1 MNNVFLFFIRGLP
14 VTCIMIAAAFFLRFL
29 LRKQSKR
36 LVNVIWVSLLFRL
49 LCPVTVEGELGIIP
63 QKMILSDE
71 VFASIN
77 QSYEAVDTSVYSEAD
92 MMEAVSG
99 NESIENVQKE
109 SLSYGETEF
118 QLEVL
123 LMGIWAVGFCGM
135 LLYTALHI
143 FVIRDKQNYAVVMPG
158 YDNVYRWKDQ
168 TAPCV
173 IGVIHPRIYVP
184 ANIEKDDLDMVI
196 RHENAHIQRK
206 DYLFILLY
214 YLALCIYWFNPLC
227 WLLYRRVQAD
237 IEMACDEHVLL
248 EAKVV
253 ERQAYSRALL
263 HLCTGQSVKAG
274 WALSFGKGSLKQ
286 RIQDIGQP
294 KKYNK
299 LIALLAVVVCGAAVL
314 IGAFV
319 STDAK
324 KYDDLIE
331 QMAQS
336 HFGADNPRICYADED
351 TVIFYD
357 DKGVFVYSMEDE
369 RISGYAS
376 YQGTNFGATQGD
388 YATFVE
394 VSADGRYVYGYN
406 DYGEHYCYDVKA
418 DHFETTEP
426 LELSQIT
433 PDPKVLLGI
442 TEPSELSQITLWQGK
457 LYEGD
462 VNETD
467 TLYCISNAYET
478 GEQAYCYLGFEPV
491 DTDTYEALRIV
502 LVEDGNM
509 QVYHPFEK

>member
-1 MNNVFLFFIRGLP
+1 MNNVFLFFVRGLP
-14 VTCIMIAAAFFLRFL
+14 VTCVMIVAAFGLRFL

-36 LVNVIWVSLLFRL
+36 LVNVIWVFLLVRL
-49 LCPVTVEGELGIIP
+49 LCPVTVEGEFGIIS

-71 VFASIN
+71 VFATIN
-77 QSYEAVDTSVYSEAD
+77 QSYEAADSSAYSEAD
-92 MMEAVSG
+92 MVQAVSV

-109 SLSYGETEF
+109 SLPHGETEF
-118 QLEVL
+118 RLEEL
-123 LMGIWAVGFCGM
+123 LMRIWVVGFYGM

-143 FVIRDKQNYAVVMPG
+143 FVIRNKQNYAVAMPG

-173 IGVIHPRIYVP
+173 IGMIHPRIYVP
-184 ANIEKDDLDMVI
+184 ANIEKDDLDIVI

-214 YLALCIYWFNPLC
+214 YLVLCIYWFNPLC
-227 WLLYRRVQAD
+227 WLLYRRVQTD
-237 IEMACDEHVLL
+237 IEMACDEQVLL
-248 EAKVV
+248 EAKVE
-253 ERQAYSRALL
+253 ERQAYSRTLL
-263 HLCTGQSVKAG
+263 HLCTGRSVKAG

-299 LIALLAVVVCGAAVL
+299 LIALLAMVVCGAAVV
-314 IGAFV
+314 IGAFAY
-319 STDAK
+319 TDAK
-324 KYDDLIE
+324 KYDGLVA
-331 QMAQS
+331 QMAQF
-336 HFGADNPRICYADED
+336 HFGADNPRICYADD
-351 TVIFYD
+351 NTVIFYD
-357 DKGVFVYSMEDE
+357 DKGVFVYSMEKE

-376 YQGTNFGATQGD
+376 YEGTNFGSMQGD
-388 YATFVE
+388 YATYVK
-394 VSADGRYVYGYN
+394 VSADGKNVYGYN

-426 LELSQIT
+426 LDISQVT
-433 PDPKVLLGI
+433 PDPKVLFGI
-442 TEPSELSQITLWQGK
+442 TESLDLSQVTLWQGK

-462 VNETD
+462 VKETD
-467 TLYCISNAYET
+467 TLYCISNVYET

-491 DTDTYEALRIV
+491 DTVTYEALRIV

-509 QVYHPFEK
+509 QVYRPFEK